1 MGKFKIEMG
10 DITTYAVDGIV
21 NAANTTLLG
30 GGGVDGAIHRAAGP
44 ELLEECKTL
53 GGCDTGKAKIT
64 KGYNLPAHYVLH
76 TPGPIWHGGY
86 NYEDVLLQGCYEYCL
101 KLGEQYG
108 LKTIAFPSIST
119 GVYGY
124 PVEEA
129 AKIAV
134 RTICDFLK
142 WTQVVEEVTMV
153 CHGEGT
159 WKVYQEAYREY
170 QAAEKRKVERM
181 KRAERSMYSGD
192 CAGLH
197 LSAFYTAKL
206 WEVFGRMKKS
216 YEMDMCTGPLLK
228 KLLIFAVPLILS
240 GVLQLLFNA
249 ADIVVV
255 GKFAGSHALAAVG
268 STGALINLFTNVF
281 IGFLLVPMYWL
292 PSILGQRMN
301 RTSRIPYI
309 PRWRLA
315 SSAEFFL
322 IVAGMIFAPMML
334 ELMATPEEVLGQA
347 ALYIRIYF
355 IGMPAMLIY
364 NFGAAVLRAIGDTR
378 RPLYYLLEAGVVNV
392 ILNLVFV
399 IGFQMGVAGVAIA
412 TVVSQCISAAL
423 IVRCLMKSEGMYR
436 LYLKRIRIH
445 KEKMIRIIQ
454 IGLPAGLQG
463 AIFSISNVLIQS
475 SINSFGAIAMAGN
488 TAAGNIEGFVYVSMN
503 AIYQTALSF
512 VSQNVGAGQQ
522 KRIPKIS
529 IYCMAIVFTV
539 GLALGTLAYRC
550 GGTLLGI
557 YSSDPE
563 VIAYGLD
570 RMKVICQIYFL
581 CGMMDVAVGILRGM
595 GYSIMPMLVS
605 LAGACGLRIV
615 WIFTVFVW

>member
-1 MGKFKIEMG
+1 
-10 DITTYAVDGIV
+10 
-21 NAANTTLLG
+21 
-30 GGGVDGAIHRAAGP
+30 
-44 ELLEECKTL
+44 
-53 GGCDTGKAKIT
+53 
-64 KGYNLPAHYVLH
+64 
-76 TPGPIWHGGY
+76 
-86 NYEDVLLQGCYEYCL
+86 
-101 KLGEQYG
+101 
-108 LKTIAFPSIST
+108 
-119 GVYGY
+119 
-124 PVEEA
+124 
-129 AKIAV
+129 
-134 RTICDFLK
+134 
-142 WTQVVEEVTMV
+142 
-153 CHGEGT
+153 
-159 WKVYQEAYREY
+159 
-170 QAAEKRKVERM
+170 
-181 KRAERSMYSGD
+181 MYSGD
-192 CAGLH
+192 CAGLP

-206 WEVFGRMKKS
+206 WEVFEKMKKS

-281 IGFLLVPMYWL
+281 IGFSIGANVLVAQYFGAKDEQN
-292 PSILGQRMN
+292 IQDTVH
-301 RTSRIPYI
+301 TSMAIGI
-309 PRWRLA
+309 IGGM
-315 SSAEFFL
+315 FL

-334 ELMATPEEVLGQA
+334 EVMATPEEVLGQA

-364 NFGAAVLRAIGDTR
+364 NFGAAVLRAIGDPR
-378 RPLYYLLEAGVVNV
+378 RPLYYLREAGVVNV

-423 IVRCLMKSEGMYR
+423 IVRCLMKSGGMYR

-488 TAAGNIEGFVYVSMN
+488 TAASNIEGFVYVSMN

-615 WIFTVFVW
+615 WIFTVFVWKHSLFVLYLSYPITWIITLSVHLICFAVVWKRKKGIWATVKPHPDLGKTEE